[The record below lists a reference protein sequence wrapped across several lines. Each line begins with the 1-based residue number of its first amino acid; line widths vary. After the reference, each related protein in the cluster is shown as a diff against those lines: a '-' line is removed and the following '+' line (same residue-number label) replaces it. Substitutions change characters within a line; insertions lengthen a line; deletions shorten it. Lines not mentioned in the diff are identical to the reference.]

1 MGRLSAGGKS
11 AVRKLAALRRESTL
25 GRLAAVGGKSTVR
38 KLPALGRPLGR
49 KSTVRR
55 LAALG
60 RLALPVVGVGAAL

>member
-11 AVRKLAALRRESTL
+11 AIRELTALRISTL
-25 GRLAAVGGKSTVR
+25 GRLAARGKSLVR
-38 KLPALGRPLGR
+38 KLPALGR

-60 RLALPVVGVGAAL
+60 RLATPGVGVGAAL